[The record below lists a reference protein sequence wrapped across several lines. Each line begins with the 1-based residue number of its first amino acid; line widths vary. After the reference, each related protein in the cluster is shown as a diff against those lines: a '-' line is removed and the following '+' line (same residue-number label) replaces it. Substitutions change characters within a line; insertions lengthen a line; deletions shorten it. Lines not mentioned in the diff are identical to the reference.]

1 MTLPVGLLLDQPLE
15 LVGSDGSYILRAAT
29 AGWPIWAPRP
39 CRPGALTCLPC
50 DWMKR
55 RRRCSC
61 WPTAMGTALSIRAS
75 GATGTDPSATAT
87 SHSGLCDPVAGP
99 APAEPSST
107 IRTAGR
113 CCWPCVPIRG
123 TQLVSAQQQRPHR
136 GGKAAVLSRPT
147 PPARRAGDGRPAAP

>member
-1 MTLPVGLLLDQPLE
+1 MTLPTGLLLDQPLE

-29 AGWPIWAPRP
+29 ARWPIWAPRP

-61 WPTAMGTALSIRAS
+61 WPTAMGTALDQGEWGNWHRSVCNSNLSFR
-75 GATGTDPSATAT
+75 TMRPCCWPSA
-87 SHSGLCDPVAGP
+87 SR
-99 APAEPSST
+99 EPSST